1 MFSKPIRARVLGT
14 QDTIIYIYIYLV
26 PPLNLEG
33 KAKPETKKREDK
45 RNSTR
50 SRDRGKQKAVKR
62 DLQLSKE
69 QEGDK
74 REVVRE

>member
-1 MFSKPIRARVLGT
+1 M
-14 QDTIIYIYIYLV
+14 

-33 KAKPETKKREDK
+33 KAKPETKKSEDK